1 MKAPNVVSVVAMLGV
16 VLPAV
21 ILAISQQF
29 PPEVY
34 WWAAL
39 VVAVLGGVLK
49 ALQVWASTS
58 QAGGSTAGP
67 NGAMSA
73 PAGAM
78 GAPAGPAAAGPSKLR
93 AVLLQ

>member
-1 MKAPNVVSVVAMLGV
+1 MKAPNVVSLVAMLGV

-49 ALQVWASTS
+49 ALQVWAGTGAST
-58 QAGGSTAGP
+58 G
-67 NGAMSA
+67 A

-78 GAPAGPAAAGPSKLR
+78 GAPAAPVEKPSKVR
-93 AVLLQ
+93 SVLLG